1 MDILTAVLILA
12 VAQVAGLAVIAYT
25 HYRSIRLLGNLRVAN
40 GTEEAKRIIEWAD
53 SPSAEKEYRSRLS
66 KAREEQHKPEEE
78 LMPHQFSA
86 ETIRT
91 LANAQ

>member
-12 VAQVAGLAVIAYT
+12 VAQIAGLAVIGYT
-25 HYRSIRLLGNLRVAN
+25 HYRAIRLLGNLRVAN

-53 SPSAEKEYRSRLS
+53 SPSTEKEHRARLT
-66 KAREEQHKPEEE
+66 KAREQQHKPEEE

-86 ETIRT
+86 DTIRS